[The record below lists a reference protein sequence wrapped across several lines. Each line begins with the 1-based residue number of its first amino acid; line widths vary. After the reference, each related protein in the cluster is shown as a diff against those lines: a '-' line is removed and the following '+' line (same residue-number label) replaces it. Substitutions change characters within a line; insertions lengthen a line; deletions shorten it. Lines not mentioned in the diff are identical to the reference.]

1 MLSRCTV
8 TPDITETETE
18 LGVATKK
25 IFHQQMKILV

>member
-8 TPDITETETE
+8 TLDITETETE

-25 IFHQQMKILV
+25 LFHQQMKILV